1 MFGAFEIS
9 GVRERGPVM
18 TPSRHRRFRVSVP
31 FAILTAAV
39 VLALFVA
46 DMATV
51 GGIVASRGWI
61 SRTQRAQ
68 GLIDSVRAELLDAE
82 TGQRDFFITGRSES
96 REAYEAAARA
106 LPATLAE
113 LRAVTSDD
121 AVQAQNVDALASLV
135 GQKLAEL
142 RTTLELYRRTEITR
156 ALDLVRSDEAAALMG
171 WIRQLVAEMRAR
183 EDTRLQARTIQA
195 RRNFDAA
202 MWIDVAALGGLLILG
217 LSLFAINRDI
227 GRREALEKALREQ
240 AVLQGRFVAILGH
253 DLRNPLNAVL
263 MAARR
268 LKQADLA
275 DRWARS
281 VEYVISGAKR
291 MTRLVDQLL
300 DLARARQ
307 AGGIPV
313 KARPGTELGE
323 IVRLAVDELR
333 TANPRA
339 DIAVYSDEPIHGA
352 WDPDRL
358 AQVVSNLVGNAIAHG
373 WGRVDVRVRRVASDA
388 VLEVRND
395 GPSIPADALSR
406 IFEAFHRLSDGDAV
420 GRPGGLGLGLF
431 IAERIVAAHGG
442 RIDVRSS
449 DADGTTFAVTLPA
462 ATPRALAARESVAD
476 PVSPRVAIG

>member
-1 MFGAFEIS
+1 
-9 GVRERGPVM
+9 M
-18 TPSRHRRFRVSVP
+18 TPSRHRRFRLSIP

-39 VLALFVA
+39 LLALFVA
-46 DMATV
+46 DIATV
-51 GGIVASRGWI
+51 GGIIGSRGWI

-68 GLIDSVRAELLDAE
+68 ELIDLVRAELLDAE
-82 TGQRDFFITGRSES
+82 TGERDFFITGRSES
-96 REAYEAAARA
+96 RDAYEAAVRA

-113 LRAVTSDD
+113 LRSVTSDD
-121 AVQAQNVDALASLV
+121 VVQGQNVDALASLV

-142 RTTLELYRRTEITR
+142 RTTFELYRRTEVAR

-183 EDTRLQARTIQA
+183 EDARLQGRSIQA
-195 RRNFDAA
+195 RRHLDAA

-227 GRREALEKALREQ
+227 GRREALEAALREQ
-240 AVLQGRFVAILGH
+240 AVVQGRFVAILGH

-268 LKQADLA
+268 LRQADVSE
-275 DRWARS
+275 RWARS
-281 VEYVISGAKR
+281 IDYVISGGKR
-291 MTRLVDQLL
+291 MSRLIDQLL

-313 KARPGTELGE
+313 RPRPGTDLGE
-323 IVRLAVDELR
+323 IVRIAVDELR
-333 TANPRA
+333 AANPRA
-339 DIAVYSDEPIHGA
+339 EIIVRGEEPISGA

-358 AQVVSNLVGNAIAHG
+358 AQVVSNLVGNAIVHG
-373 WGRVDVRVRRVASDA
+373 RGRVTVSITRAGNDA
-388 VLEVRND
+388 ILEVWN
-395 GPSIPADALSR
+395 GGLPIPADALPR
-406 IFEAFHRLSDGDAV
+406 LFEAFQRLADGDAL

-442 RIDVRSS
+442 RIAVHSTE
-449 DADGTTFAVTLPA
+449 ADGTTFAVAIP
-462 ATPRALAARESVAD
+462 ATPRAVPALAGVPD
-476 PVSPRVAIG
+476 PAAARVAIG